1 MIMFEDGVIFF
12 FTLLHVDESVSGS
25 CHEDSRSTVINWVE
39 RDLKAAEVPLYV
51 TLTANTCLSDE
62 LLAFP
67 VPHEHLP
74 VWLASQSHDIAFIL
88 WVEGTRD
95 ELLGV
100 ESIHVLDLLRQS
112 LLPFLACYVEDREF
126 ALVTGGTPLT
136 NGYVRLAL

>member
-62 LLAFP
+62 LFAFP

-74 VWLASQSHDIAFIL
+74 VRLASQSHDIAFIL
-88 WVEGTRD
+88 WVEGTSD